1 LPGEVDVGTWVG
13 VEDAGVVALV
23 RVVLAGDDVDS
34 SDGDPVRVL
43 VRVGEVVAGDTVVAR
58 GVGVDATVAAPSAG
72 GALRPRDEQSPRC
85 FCAIHA
91 GAPRAIASS
100 GHVPR

>member
-13 VEDAGVVALV
+13 VEDAGVVAVVLE
-23 RVVLAGDDVDS
+23 VLAGDDVDS

-85 FCAIHA
+85 LLAIHA

-100 GHVPR
+100 EQVPA

>member
-1 LPGEVDVGTWVG
+1 MGTWVG
-13 VEDAGVVALV
+13 VEDADVVALV

-43 VRVGEVVAGDTVVAR
+43 VRVGEVAAGVGVVAR
-58 GVGVDATVAAPSAG
+58 GAGVDATVAAPGAA
-72 GALRPRDEQSPRC
+72 GALRSRGVQSPRC
-85 FCAIHA
+85 LLAIHA

>member
-1 LPGEVDVGTWVG
+1 MGTSVI
-13 VEDAGVVALV
+13 VEEACVVALV
-23 RVVLAGDDVDS
+23 RGVLVGDDVDS

-43 VRVGEVVAGDTVVAR
+43 VRVGEVAAGVGVVAR
-58 GVGVDATVAAPSAG
+58 GVGVDATVGAPGAG

>member
-1 LPGEVDVGTWVG
+1 VDVGTWVG
-13 VEDAGVVALV
+13 VEDADVVALV

-34 SDGDPVRVL
+34 SDDDPVRVL
-43 VRVGEVVAGDTVVAR
+43 VRVGEVAAGVGVVAR
-58 GVGVDATVAAPSAG
+58 GAGVDATVGAPGAA
-72 GALRPRDEQSPRC
+72 GALRSRFVQSPRC